1 VTIALGCALFRRG
14 KRRYG
19 YVKQRKPAALFPSYA
34 RDSRDVHK
42 AVHVVGRRIMPRGIT
57 PPSSLEAHGWRAL
70 HLLTAAAESS
80 HVIGYPQENEI
91 RIMTLRKI
99 CILLSLLAGLLVPVS
114 CNHSVVT
121 RSKLTLSNYD
131 QITTGMTK
139 AQVERILGPPTTVE
153 TKDMMIF
160 KKTTYRYEDGKKFAM
175 FTFKNDEL
183 DSKEGNLQREP

>member
-1 VTIALGCALFRRG
+1 MYVFIDQTRFRHTLHRYAKAL
-14 KRRYG
+14 Y
-19 YVKQRKPAALFPSYA
+19 
-34 RDSRDVHK
+34 
-42 AVHVVGRRIMPRGIT
+42 
-57 PPSSLEAHGWRAL
+57 
-70 HLLTAAAESS
+70 
-80 HVIGYPQENEI
+80 
-91 RIMTLRKI
+91 
-99 CILLSLLAGLLVPVS
+99 
-114 CNHSVVT
+114 
-121 RSKLTLSNYD
+121 YD

>member
-1 VTIALGCALFRRG
+1 
-14 KRRYG
+14 
-19 YVKQRKPAALFPSYA
+19 
-34 RDSRDVHK
+34 
-42 AVHVVGRRIMPRGIT
+42 
-57 PPSSLEAHGWRAL
+57 
-70 HLLTAAAESS
+70 LTASPESRS
-80 HVIGYPQENEI
+80 VIDWPKENEI

-99 CILLSLLAGLLVPVS
+99 CILLSLFASLLVAVS
-114 CNHSVVT
+114 CNRSVVT
-121 RSKLTLSNYD
+121 GSKLTLSNYD

-139 AQVERILGPPTTVE
+139 TQVERILGPPTTVE

>member
-1 VTIALGCALFRRG
+1 LQQTLLQLE
-14 KRRYG
+14 KD
-19 YVKQRKPAALFPSYA
+19 AARSVLRSF
-34 RDSRDVHK
+34 
-42 AVHVVGRRIMPRGIT
+42 
-57 PPSSLEAHGWRAL
+57 
-70 HLLTAAAESS
+70 LTASS
-80 HVIGYPQENEI
+80 ERSRVNRLLHKKIKIGF
-91 RIMTLRKI
+91 MTLPKTS
-99 CILLSLLAGLLVPVS
+99 ILLSLLAWLLIAVS
-114 CNHSVVT
+114 CDHSVVT
-121 RSKLTLSNYD
+121 KLTPSNYD

>member
-1 VTIALGCALFRRG
+1 LPRQSRLGNQAPACFASFDGQRG
-14 KRRYG
+14 EQKRNRLA
-19 YVKQRKPAALFPSYA
+19 KE
-34 RDSRDVHK
+34 D
-42 AVHVVGRRIMPRGIT
+42 
-57 PPSSLEAHGWRAL
+57 
-70 HLLTAAAESS
+70 
-80 HVIGYPQENEI
+80 EI

-99 CILLSLLAGLLVPVS
+99 FILLSLLASLLIAVS
-114 CNHSVVT
+114 CDRSIVT
-121 RSKLTLSNYD
+121 GSRLTLSNYD